1 MHRLYRVYAIY
12 CTESLHRGPV
22 DTRHR
27 WHIDVALF
35 ECATKMNCIMRYVK
49 QTLFISLYSQ
59 DPQLK
64 VRRWIVRIVESF
76 EDSEFSLKDQTEVA

>member
-1 MHRLYRVYAIY
+1 
-12 CTESLHRGPV
+12 
-22 DTRHR
+22 
-27 WHIDVALF
+27 
-35 ECATKMNCIMRYVK
+35 MNCIMRYVK

-76 EDSEFSLKDQTEVA
+76 EDSEFSLKDQTEVAWPKSSQRLNELRAY